1 MKNYIALLRGI
12 NVGGH
17 KKIIMANLRTA
28 LSDLGLKNV
37 ATYIQS
43 GNVFF
48 TSEEK
53 NIKKL
58 EQDIH
63 NIILSDFGFEV
74 PVLITTTEAL
84 QTVLDDCPF
93 DEEVKQNSY
102 FILFYNTPNADLVTA
117 VSNISHPNETVII
130 REKCIY
136 FYSSVGYGKAKF
148 NNRFFEKKL
157 KINSTA
163 RNYKTMLYLT
173 TFH

>member
-12 NVGGH
+12 NVAGH
-17 KKIIMANLRTA
+17 KKIKMADLRTA
-28 LSDLGLKNV
+28 LSNLGLKNV

-53 NIKKL
+53 NINKL

-63 NIILSDFGFEV
+63 NIILSNFGFEV

-102 FILFYNTPNADLVTA
+102 FILLYNTPSTDLVKEF
-117 VSNISHPNETVII
+117 SGISHPNETVII

>member
-17 KKIIMANLRTA
+17 KKIKMADLRTA
-28 LSDLGLKNV
+28 LSNLGLKNV

-63 NIILSDFGFEV
+63 NTIVEVFGFEV
-74 PVLITTTEAL
+74 PVLVTTKEDL
-84 QTVLDDCPF
+84 QAVLDNCPF
-93 DEEVKQNSY
+93 DEDVKQNSC
-102 FILFYNTPNADLVTA
+102 FVLFYDTPDADLVKV
-117 VSNISHPNETVII
+117 VSEISYPNETII
-130 REKCIY
+130 IKENCIY
-136 FYSSVGYGKAKF
+136 FYSAVGYGKVKF
-148 NNRFFEKKL
+148 NNSFFERKL
-157 KINSTA
+157 KVISTA
-163 RNYKTMLYLT
+163 RNYKTMLHLT
-173 TFH
+173 GIH